1 MPKGYQHL
9 TQLQRCQI
17 EALKSSGLTQKHIAK
32 SVGVSASTIS
42 REIKRNHNGYKY
54 DYFEAQQ
61 KYKYRRTRA
70 SSKAKVLTLPLIKR
84 IEKHIINGWSPE
96 QISGRLKRD
105 GIYIS
110 YETIYKHI
118 WRSRSFG
125 KTLYLFL
132 RHGGKKYKK
141 KYSYKNSSSR
151 IPGRVD
157 IDDRPSVVCDKS
169 RYGDWEGDTIIG
181 AKHSGAILSYVERK
195 SKYTIL
201 SKLFRKTANNVAKA
215 TIDRLKDFKRLI
227 LTVTYDNGTEFSS
240 HKKIS
245 DYLGADCY
253 FAKPYH
259 AWERGLNEHTN
270 GLVREYF
277 PKETDLLLVSEKE
290 IRAVEEL
297 LNNRPRKVLGY
308 QTPKEVFMQ
317 AMKSNHEIALHN

>member
-17 EALKSSGLTQKHIAK
+17 EALRSSGLTQKYIAK
-32 SVGVSASTIS
+32 YIGVSASTIS
-42 REIKRNHNGYKY
+42 REVRRNNNGNKY
-54 DYFEAQQ
+54 DYFDAHL
-61 KYKYRRTRA
+61 KYKRRRSIA
-70 SSKAKVLTLPLIKR
+70 SSKPRILTLTLIKL
-84 IEKHIINGWSPE
+84 IEKHIVNGWSPE
-96 QISGRLKRD
+96 QISGRLRHSSV
-105 GIYIS
+105 YIS
-110 YETIYKHI
+110 HETIYKHI
-118 WRSRSFG
+118 WRSRSLG

-132 RHGGKKYKK
+132 RRGGKKYRKR
-141 KYSYKNSSSR
+141 YSHKNSRSR

-157 IDDRPSVVCDKS
+157 IEDRPVVVSDKS
-169 RYGDWEGDTIIG
+169 RYGDWEGDTIVG
-181 AKHSGAILSYVERK
+181 AKHNGAILSYVERK

-201 SKLFRKTANNVAKA
+201 SKLSRKTARNVASA
-215 TIDRLKDFKRLI
+215 TINRLKVFSKLA
-227 LTVTYDNGTEFSS
+227 LTITYDNGLEFSF

-245 DYLGADCY
+245 EYLGADCY

-277 PKETDLLLVSEKE
+277 PKDTDLLSVSERE
-290 IRAVEEL
+290 IRHVENL

-317 AMKSNHEIALHN
+317 AMLSNDQIALQT